1 MTTAKEWKEKGN
13 HLVQE
18 RKYQE
23 ALDCYTKA
31 IELDKND
38 PILYSNRS
46 AMYYNLNDFENALL
60 DAEEAIYLKPDY
72 AKAYLRKGNALEKQY
87 KYQEA
92 LDTYKIGLQKDK
104 NNTQLL
110 EAYQKLEDSLKN
122 LNGDKNDNEYE
133 DQVNEDKGNKSKS
146 LIEKYALKKNVR
158 IYFDRQIGVNLSVNG
173 VIEEIKDGFIYFHEE
188 NNKFHILNM
197 KNIIDIIII

>member
-1 MTTAKEWKEKGN
+1 MITAKEWKEKGN

-104 NNTQLL
+104 NNIQLL

>member
-72 AKAYLRKGNALEKQY
+72 AKAYLRKGNALENQY

>member
-92 LDTYKIGLQKDK
+92 LDTYKTGLQKDK

-110 EAYQKLEDSLKN
+110 EAYQILEDSLKN
-122 LNGDKNDNEYE
+122 LNSDKNDNECE
-133 DQVNEDKGNKSKS
+133 DQVNKDKGNKSKS

>member
-110 EAYQKLEDSLKN
+110 EAYQKLEDSLNN

>member
-110 EAYQKLEDSLKN
+110 EAYQKLEDSLNN

-146 LIEKYALKKNVR
+146 FIEKYALKKNVR

-197 KNIIDIIII
+197 NNIIDIIII

>member
-72 AKAYLRKGNALEKQY
+72 AKAYLRKGNTLEKQY

-110 EAYQKLEDSLKN
+110 EAYQKLEDSLNN

-173 VIEEIKDGFIYFHEE
+173 VIEEIKDGFIYFHED

>member
-92 LDTYKIGLQKDK
+92 LDTYKTGLQKDK

-110 EAYQKLEDSLKN
+110 EAYQKLEDSLNN

>member
-92 LDTYKIGLQKDK
+92 LDTYQIGLQKDK

-133 DQVNEDKGNKSKS
+133 DQVNEDRGNKSKS

>member
-60 DAEEAIYLKPDY
+60 DAKEAIYLKPDY

-133 DQVNEDKGNKSKS
+133 DQVNEDRGNKSKS

-158 IYFDRQIGVNLSVNG
+158 IYFDRQIGENLSVNG

-197 KNIIDIIII
+197 NNIIDIIII

>member
-110 EAYQKLEDSLKN
+110 EAYQKLEDSLNN

-133 DQVNEDKGNKSKS
+133 DQVNEDRGNKSKS

-197 KNIIDIIII
+197 NNIIDIIII

>member
-104 NNTQLL
+104 NNIQLL
-110 EAYQKLEDSLKN
+110 EAYQKLEDSLEN

>member
-133 DQVNEDKGNKSKS
+133 DQVNEDRGNKSKS

>member
-72 AKAYLRKGNALEKQY
+72 AKAYLRKGNTLEKQY

>member
-23 ALDCYTKA
+23 ALNCYTKA

-92 LDTYKIGLQKDK
+92 LDTYKTGLQKDK

-122 LNGDKNDNEYE
+122 LNSDKNDNEYE

>member
-72 AKAYLRKGNALEKQY
+72 AKAYLRKGNTLGKQY

-173 VIEEIKDGFIYFHEE
+173 VIEEIKDGFIYFHED

-197 KNIIDIIII
+197 KNIIYIIII

>member
-173 VIEEIKDGFIYFHEE
+173 VIEEIKDGFIYFHED

-197 KNIIDIIII
+197 NNIIDIIII

>member
-60 DAEEAIYLKPDY
+60 DAKEAIYLKPDY

-104 NNTQLL
+104 NNIQLL

-173 VIEEIKDGFIYFHEE
+173 VIEEIKDGFIYFHED

>member
-110 EAYQKLEDSLKN
+110 EDYQKLEDSLKN

-133 DQVNEDKGNKSKS
+133 DQVNEDRGNKSKS

-197 KNIIDIIII
+197 NNIIDIIII

>member
-104 NNTQLL
+104 NNIQLL

-173 VIEEIKDGFIYFHEE
+173 VIEEIKDGFIYFHED

>member
-104 NNTQLL
+104 NNAQLL
-110 EAYQKLEDSLKN
+110 EAYQKLEDSLNN

>member
-104 NNTQLL
+104 NNAQLL
-110 EAYQKLEDSLKN
+110 EAYQKLEDSLNN

-133 DQVNEDKGNKSKS
+133 DQVNEDRGNKSKS

-197 KNIIDIIII
+197 NNIIDIIII

>member
-92 LDTYKIGLQKDK
+92 LDTYKTGLQKDK

-110 EAYQKLEDSLKN
+110 EAYQILEDSLKN
-122 LNGDKNDNEYE
+122 LNSDKNDYECE
-133 DQVNEDKGNKSKS
+133 DQVNKDKGNKSK
-146 LIEKYALKKNVR
+146 N
-158 IYFDRQIGVNLSVNG
+158 
-173 VIEEIKDGFIYFHEE
+173 
-188 NNKFHILNM
+188 
-197 KNIIDIIII
+197 

>member
-104 NNTQLL
+104 NNIQLL

>member
-1 MTTAKEWKEKGN
+1 MITAKEWKEKGN

-104 NNTQLL
+104 NNIQLL
-110 EAYQKLEDSLKN
+110 EAYQKLEDSLNN

>member
-92 LDTYKIGLQKDK
+92 LDTYKTGLQKDK

-110 EAYQKLEDSLKN
+110 EAYQILEDSLKN

-197 KNIIDIIII
+197 NNIIDIIII

>member
-23 ALDCYTKA
+23 ALNCYTKA

-133 DQVNEDKGNKSKS
+133 DQVNEDRGNKSKS

-197 KNIIDIIII
+197 NNIIDIIII

>member
-1 MTTAKEWKEKGN
+1 MITAKEWKEKGN